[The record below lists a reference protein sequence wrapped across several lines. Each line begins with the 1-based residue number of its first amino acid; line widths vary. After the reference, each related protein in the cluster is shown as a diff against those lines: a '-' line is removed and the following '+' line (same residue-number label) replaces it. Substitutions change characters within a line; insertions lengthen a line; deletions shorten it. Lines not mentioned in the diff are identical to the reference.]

1 MDNKLNIFIKS
12 KIKLLNSIKK
22 GYYSK
27 IGKGTRDFKIIQS
40 KNNNLEFGNQ
50 LDILSKIKP
59 YGNGITFTIIKIT
72 PKNIITLMSVQYFD
86 ILTRDFLGKE
96 YEIMAF
102 DRKEFEKQLN
112 KLQ

>member
-27 IGKGTRDFKIIQS
+27 IGKGTKDFKIIQS

-59 YGNGITFTIIKIT
+59 YGNGITFTII
-72 PKNIITLMSVQYFD
+72 NIITLMPVQYFD

-102 DRKEFEKQLN
+102 DRQEFEKQLN
-112 KLQ
+112 RLK

>member
-72 PKNIITLMSVQYFD
+72 KKNIITLMPVQYFD

>member
-1 MDNKLNIFIKS
+1 MNNKLNIFLKT

-72 PKNIITLMSVQYFD
+72 PKNIITLMPVHYFD
-86 ILTRDFLGKE
+86 IFTRDFLGKE

-102 DRKEFEKQLN
+102 DRQEFEKQLN

>member
-1 MDNKLNIFIKS
+1 MDNKLNIFIKY

-72 PKNIITLMSVQYFD
+72 PKNIITLMPVQYFD

>member
-1 MDNKLNIFIKS
+1 M
-12 KIKLLNSIKK
+12 LNSIKK

-50 LDILSKIKP
+50 LDIMSKIKP
-59 YGNGITFTIIKIT
+59 YVTGIPVTIIKIT
-72 PKNIITLMSVQYFD
+72 QKNIITLMPVQYFD

>member
-1 MDNKLNIFIKS
+1 MNNKLNIFLKT

-27 IGKGTRDFKIIQS
+27 IGKGTRDFKIIRAR
-40 KNNNLEFGNQ
+40 NNNLEFGNQ
-50 LDILSKIKP
+50 IDMLSTINP
-59 YGNGITFTIIKIT
+59 YGDGATFTIIKIT
-72 PKNIITLMSVQYFD
+72 PKNIITLMPVNYFD
-86 ILTRDFLGKE
+86 IFTRDFLGKE

-102 DRKEFEKQLN
+102 DRQEFEKQLN

>member
-22 GYYSK
+22 GYYS
-27 IGKGTRDFKIIQS
+27 
-40 KNNNLEFGNQ
+40 EFGKQ

-72 PKNIITLMSVQYFD
+72 PKNIITLMPVQYFD

>member
-1 MDNKLNIFIKS
+1 MNNKLNIFLKT

-72 PKNIITLMSVQYFD
+72 PKNIITLMPVQYFD

>member
-50 LDILSKIKP
+50 LDILNYNSNKKYKKKYFFIAKSK
-59 YGNGITFTIIKIT
+59 
-72 PKNIITLMSVQYFD
+72 
-86 ILTRDFLGKE
+86 
-96 YEIMAF
+96 
-102 DRKEFEKQLN
+102 
-112 KLQ
+112 

>member
-27 IGKGTRDFKIIQS
+27 IGKGTKDFKIIQS

-59 YGNGITFTIIKIT
+59 YRNGITFTIIKIT
-72 PKNIITLMSVQYFD
+72 PKNIITLMPVQYFD

-102 DRKEFEKQLN
+102 DRQEFEKQLN
-112 KLQ
+112 RLK